1 MEPGG
6 LRVINGR
13 NEKAGEYL
21 APAGER
27 VYTYVA
33 GGGKDFAKARTKVE
47 VVDEAGGT
55 KEEDR
60 AVGLGRGRRSGT
72 SQGVGKGATL
82 AVSGLKP
89 LRAGVPCALPPHALK
104 FRRNAARRTALST
117 THVRFHVCVTTFS
130 DKLARLRLSSR
141 ERERERE
148 RVTICLDDPRI
159 DALERGVF
167 ASD

>member
-6 LRVINGR
+6 SRVINGR

-21 APAGER
+21 APVGER

-60 AVGLGRGRRSGT
+60 VVGLGREGSPGR
-72 SQGVGKGATL
+72 VKGL
-82 AVSGLKP
+82 EKGRLWQS
-89 LRAGVPCALPPHALK
+89 AG
-104 FRRNAARRTALST
+104 
-117 THVRFHVCVTTFS
+117 
-130 DKLARLRLSSR
+130 
-141 ERERERE
+141 
-148 RVTICLDDPRI
+148 
-159 DALERGVF
+159 
-167 ASD
+167 